1 MAKRSATG
9 VTSGVGTP
17 FRLDGFNGDMTIR
30 TSSQGKKLYVKD
42 FNKWH
47 GINLNIDT
55 LKMKNDVDK
64 LLKDTKKL
72 TINKRRRPLFDSA
85 YFRVGGSATVQLKN
99 VGAVLKVRNLAD
111 DADAAINA
119 STGTFMT
126 SIELGH
132 ATDTTLE
139 RASTGEVN
147 INSNRIYRA
156 GGTDVAVTDG
166 GTGVGS
172 LTDGGIL

>member
-64 LLKDTKKL
+64 LLKDT
-72 TINKRRRPLFDSA
+72 
-85 YFRVGGSATVQLKN
+85 
-99 VGAVLKVRNLAD
+99 
-111 DADAAINA
+111 
-119 STGTFMT
+119 
-126 SIELGH
+126 
-132 ATDTTLE
+132 
-139 RASTGEVN
+139 
-147 INSNRIYRA
+147 
-156 GGTDVAVTDG
+156 
-166 GTGVGS
+166 
-172 LTDGGIL
+172 